1 MGFLFGKDA
10 DLRFIRYTRE
20 QSSIAASLEGGTGR
34 VMNSKMRTVVNDNM
48 DTIIEKWIAL
58 MKEEKG
64 ERFFHFMPQHLVE
77 KTSREFTM
85 LMTSNINEGEHKL
98 NTEQLNDFTEKVVRF
113 GWSIKFVNKAID
125 NFGSVVFDMLE
136 DENVITEQNL
146 RIFMGIFSSWISPLR
161 ESIIEAYAIKWEET
175 VELQKVALQE
185 LSASLIPVVE
195 KVSIMPLVG
204 TIDTERA
211 KLIMENLL
219 EGVVQQRAEVVLLDI
234 TGVPVVDTMVAH
246 HIIQAADAV
255 RLVGAKCM
263 LVGIRP
269 EIAQTIVALGI
280 NLSDFTTTSTL
291 QRGMQEAL
299 SLTNREIVE
308 VE

>member
-1 MGFLFGKDA
+1 MN
-10 DLRFIRYTRE
+10 IRMAE
-20 QSSIAASLEGGTGR
+20 SINKNLP
-34 VMNSKMRTVVNDNM
+34 
-48 DTIIEKWIAL
+48 TIIERWETR

-64 ERFFHFMPQHLVE
+64 EKFFQFMPEPLVE
-77 KTSREFTM
+77 KTSKEFAS
-85 LMTSNINEGEHKL
+85 LMTSNISE
-98 NTEQLNDFTEKVVRF
+98 TDDIDTAQLNDFAEKVVRF

-125 NFGSVVFDMLE
+125 HFSKTAFELLEEKGFIEQSNLRSYMTVFD
-136 DENVITEQNL
+136 N
-146 RIFMGIFSSWISPLR
+146 WILPLR
-161 ESIIEAYAIKWEET
+161 ESIIEAYAMEWERT
-175 VELQKVALQE
+175 VNLQKIALQE
-185 LSASLIPVVE
+185 LSASLIPVVD
-195 KVSIMPLVG
+195 KISIMPLVG

-219 EGVVQQRAEVVLLDI
+219 EGVVKQRAEVVLLDI

-269 EIAQTIVALGI
+269 EIAQTIVTLGI

-299 SLTNREIVE
+299 GLTNRTIVE